1 MKKCV
6 LFVALLGFSFVFSQN
21 KSIFS
26 SVENLKVD
34 VKSELPKEKTE
45 KYDKQFQN
53 FIMALKNKDK
63 TKVTTLL
70 SEKVKI
76 TVNDESLKQ
85 LSGGI
90 NFDRK
95 IEVYKSGIQTFSNG
109 ENLPSLQYKF
119 ASDNSNPPKDILTVF
134 FEENGKISGIKPEYS
149 K

>member
-45 KYDKQFQN
+45 KYDKQFQD
-53 FIMALKNKDK
+53 FIIALKNKEK

-76 TVNDESLKQ
+76 RVNDESLKQ

-119 ASDNSNPPKDILTVF
+119 TSDNSNPPKDIITVF

>member
-21 KSIFS
+21 KNIFS
-26 SVENLKVD
+26 SVENLKID
-34 VKSELPKEKTE
+34 VKSELQKEKTE

-53 FIMALKNKDK
+53 YIIALRNKDK

-109 ENLPSLQYKF
+109 ENLYALQYKY
-119 ASDNSNPPKDILTVF
+119 ASDNSNPPKDIITVF
-134 FEENGKISGIKPEYS
+134 FEDNGRISGIKPEYN

>member
-21 KSIFS
+21 KSVFT

-34 VKSELPKEKTE
+34 VKSELPKEKIQ

-53 FIMALKNKDK
+53 FIVALKNKDK
-63 TKVTTLL
+63 AKVSSLL

-90 NFDRK
+90 NFDRR
-95 IEVYKSGIQTFSNG
+95 IEVYKSGIQAFSNG

-119 ASDNSNPPKDILTVF
+119 TSDYSNPPKDILTVF

>member
-21 KSIFS
+21 KSVFT

-34 VKSELPKEKTE
+34 VKSELPKEKIQ

-53 FIMALKNKDK
+53 FIVALKNKDK
-63 TKVTTLL
+63 AKVSSLL

-119 ASDNSNPPKDILTVF
+119 TSDNSNPPKDILTVF